1 MNLSAVL
8 GLGRRRGAP
17 AVDSGSVTLTQRRI
31 YILPT
36 RAGMLFGLTVV
47 VMLLGCVNYNL
58 GLGYVLTF
66 LMSGIGIISILHT
79 FRNLVRLQLK
89 AGRPEPVFAGGEALF
104 PVLLANRDALARRS
118 IGIRRASEAPLFVD
132 LAPGQT
138 TTVQISVP
146 AMRRG
151 RLPLERVRVL
161 TTFPIGLF
169 YAWSN
174 LNLDVHCLVYP
185 RPEAGHVP
193 LPAPRAGDSD
203 GVQMDKGENDFAGL
217 RKYQPG
223 DSLRHVAWKALAR
236 GQPVMTKQFSGLA
249 AGELWLEWEALPPAL
264 PLEARLSRLT
274 RWVLEAARSG
284 HTYGLRLP
292 SITIPPGAG
301 LAHDHQCLVALALF
315 QS

>member
-1 MNLSAVL
+1 MTAL
-8 GLGRRRGAP
+8 GLARRRGTL
-17 AVDSGSVTLTQRRI
+17 AVDSGSISLTQRRI

-36 RAGMLFGLTVV
+36 RAGVLFGFTVV

-89 AGRPEPVFAGGEALF
+89 PGRPEPVFAGGEALF
-104 PVLLANRDALARRS
+104 PVLLANQDALARRS
-118 IGIRRASEAPLFVD
+118 IGLMRAGEAPLFVD
-132 LAPGQT
+132 LGPGQT

-146 AMRRG
+146 AARRG
-151 RLPLERVRVL
+151 LLPLERLRAL

-217 RKYQPG
+217 RKYQAG

-249 AGELWLEWEALPPAL
+249 AGELWLEWEALPSTM

-274 RWVLEAARSG
+274 RWVLEAARAG
-284 HTYGLRLP
+284 HTYGLRVP

-301 LAHDHQCLVALALF
+301 LAHDHQCLTALALF
-315 QS
+315 RA